1 MKKYILLILLCM
13 LQGLQAQVKF
23 EAVPSKTT
31 LGLNERLRVEF
42 TMNEDGD
49 NFVPP
54 SFKGF
59 QASGPSQMISNS
71 WVNGVKSYSK
81 TYSFV
86 LAPVAKG
93 THTVGPASIEI
104 KGRTYRTA
112 PFKITVTNA
121 VKLAD
126 PTDPYSGA
134 KPTES
139 GEGVHLIA
147 EISKLNPYINEAIAV
162 TYRLYIADNIAILRD
177 KELSSPEYND
187 FWSQTFK
194 SQGYTVE
201 EKMFKGKLYRSVV
214 LNQTILYPQK
224 SGRLEI
230 KPLSLELILEVPS
243 GRTDMFGQPLF
254 VQTKKIVTAETK
266 YVNVKPLPENGRP
279 ADFTGAVGSFTFS
292 VTPSKTQVG
301 QGSSLQLSVT
311 ASGRGNLKLFS
322 LPKPVVPE
330 SMEMYD
336 PEHRENFDTRITGME
351 GNVTDAYTIVP
362 QEKDSFIIKPVSFS
376 YFDPSTGT
384 YKTITSKETA
394 ITVTEGTAQGDDST
408 PVSQKQSV
416 EGEQFR
422 AIAQSTSLRA
432 VGAPDFLGS
441 VLFWILLVAPF
452 LAIPLLI
459 ILKKKKQEIDND
471 VTGNRIR
478 QSNKLAKKY
487 LSEAGSHLGNK
498 EPFYVALEKAL
509 HNFLKAKLNI
519 ETSEMSKD
527 NIRTLLLSK
536 GALPE
541 TVSDF
546 IRIMNN
552 CEFARYA
559 PSSGTA
565 MQQDYES
572 AVAVITALEKQV

>member
-1 MKKYILLILLCM
+1 
-13 LQGLQAQVKF
+13 
-23 EAVPSKTT
+23 
-31 LGLNERLRVEF
+31 
-42 TMNEDGD
+42 
-49 NFVPP
+49 
-54 SFKGF
+54 
-59 QASGPSQMISNS
+59 
-71 WVNGVKSYSK
+71 
-81 TYSFV
+81 
-86 LAPVAKG
+86 
-93 THTVGPASIEI
+93 
-104 KGRTYRTA
+104 
-112 PFKITVTNA
+112 
-121 VKLAD
+121 
-126 PTDPYSGA
+126 
-134 KPTES
+134 
-139 GEGVHLIA
+139 
-147 EISKLNPYINEAIAV
+147 
-162 TYRLYIADNIAILRD
+162 
-177 KELSSPEYND
+177 
-187 FWSQTFK
+187 
-194 SQGYTVE
+194 
-201 EKMFKGKLYRSVV
+201 MFKGKLYRSVV

-362 QEKDSFIIKPVSFS
+362 QKKDSFIIKPVSFS

-572 AVAVITALEKQV
+572 AVAVITALDKQV